1 MVSLSCGYKCLQAIL
16 VMMNIVVAICGIAL
30 IVVGSVAEVNFKRY
44 GTQDDVYLRAFII
57 FIIAFGCFITLVGIF
72 GFCGACK
79 KSVVCLTLYIIFLL
93 ILILAG
99 LAAGIAGFVLKNK
112 VKEYVT
118 KSMTEAFDK
127 YKDPPYQKIIDTIQK
142 DVGFLQSTNLLQ
154 FQLKC
159 CGANGT
165 WTGPGSTP
173 TSCQGSDGRFYTDG
187 CVKNAQEFL
196 KKNILIVA
204 GCVFGFALIQILG
217 IVFAACV
224 CQAIKR
230 GETA

>member
-16 VMMNIVVAICGIAL
+16 VMMNIVVA
-30 IVVGSVAEVNFKRY
+30 
-44 GTQDDVYLRAFII
+44 
-57 FIIAFGCFITLVGIF
+57 
-72 GFCGACK
+72 
-79 KSVVCLTLYIIFLL
+79 YIIFLL

-127 YKDPPYQKIIDTIQK
+127 YKDPSYQKIIDTIQK
-142 DVGFLQSTNLLQ
+142 D
-154 FQLKC
+154 LKC

-165 WTGPGSTP
+165 WAGPGSTP
-173 TSCQGSDGRFYTDG
+173 TSCQGSDGQFYNDG
-187 CVKNAQEFL
+187 CVKNVQEFL

-217 IVFAACV
+217 VVFAACV